1 MARIESK
8 SAISS
13 SDPTQP
19 DEYRAW
25 APFEELPDDL
35 LVDALIH
42 DAEGMRILLRS
53 EDPTQPTLRVLFD
66 SIVSYRNVNESF
78 RLRTWTRFPHGL
90 AGNLFR
96 VENSSWI
103 EWLRGESGG
112 VLDDVPLV
120 HYAILTGED
129 CVDIAA
135 EFPPSVEWL
144 GSQ

>member
-1 MARIESK
+1 MERRKSR
-8 SAISS
+8 SAIVPN
-13 SDPTQP
+13 DPTEP
-19 DEYRAW
+19 DEYRVW
-25 APFEELPDDL
+25 APLEGIPNDL

-42 DAEGMRILLRS
+42 DVEGMRILLRS

-78 RLRTWTRFPHGL
+78 RLRTWNRFPDGL
-90 AGNLFR
+90 GGNLFT

-112 VLDDVPLV
+112 VLDHVSLV

-129 CVDIAA
+129 CIDIAA

-144 GSQ
+144 GDR